1 MVSRKSSM
9 RSIARKLAILQ
20 LACALLVIVV
30 LYWVLDRQ
38 LSVQMRANFAAH
50 ADVIASALA
59 KSVEPALI
67 SRDITSVQSALDAV
81 LSVPGVQWAFISAP
95 EGSVLA
101 HTFVPQFP
109 PQLKLQLQG
118 TEDVWRISVA
128 GERES
133 ALVVRKPVL
142 TGIVGHVYV
151 GFPLAPLE
159 ASIRSMERVVLV
171 GIILVMLIVMFIIAL
186 VTEGIIRPIRHLTGA
201 AQQLSAGAGQTFTP
215 LKVRSHDE
223 IGVLTETFNY
233 MAAQV
238 VEQHELLETRVR
250 ERTEALSLANA
261 GLAAEI
267 AEREQAQKAVRESDE
282 LVRLLLEGAPEA
294 IYGIDMHGN
303 ATFCNAACLRM
314 LGYGTAAELL
324 GKNMHQLIHHTK
336 ADGAPYPVEEC
347 SIYKAFKTGSET
359 HVDDE
364 VLWRKDGSSFPIECW
379 SRPIHRAE
387 AIIGSVVTFIDVTER
402 KLAEDVLRNAK
413 AAAEEGSR
421 AKSEFL
427 ANMSHEIRTPLN
439 GVIGMTDLALGTELT
454 PEQREYLDT
463 VKLSA
468 DSLLSVI
475 NDVLD
480 FSKMEA
486 GKSELEVTDFDLRG
500 TLETTLRTLALRAD
514 QKGLELLCEV
524 SPDLPR
530 VVKGDPN
537 RLRQIIINLVGN
549 AIKFTAHGEVLVT
562 VANGPEGTNSLRH
575 FTVWDTG
582 IGIPPEMHKLIF
594 EPFTQADS
602 TTTRTYGGTG
612 LGLAIS
618 KRLVD
623 LMGGRIWVESHPG
636 GGSRFHFTVSLPS
649 SEYRPVESELLAPPE
664 NLRGVRVLIVDDNR
678 TNRRILLGQLASWT
692 IRADAVGSAELA
704 LRELDS
710 AQRAGDPYGL
720 ILTDMHM
727 PKMDG
732 FDLTQE
738 IRRRPELKA
747 ATIMMLTSGGQGGD
761 AARCE
766 ELGVAAY
773 ILKPIRESE
782 LRAAI
787 ARALGAESTNGG
799 IPSPERLSSTDQHDR
814 TDGLRI
820 LIAEDNPV
828 NQLLLTR
835 LLEKRGHSVQVAGNG
850 RLALQYLEEDSYDL
864 LLMDVQMPEMDGME
878 ATRVLRERETKSGTH
893 LTVIGVTAHAMAG
906 DRERCLQA
914 GMDGYLSKPIR
925 PRELGELLDRLVSAR
940 RSHILNPT

>member
-1 MVSRKSSM
+1 M

-20 LACALLVIVV
+20 LACALLVVVV

-95 EGSVLA
+95 DGSVLA

-109 PQLKLQLQG
+109 PQLKMQLQG
-118 TEDVWRISVA
+118 TEEVTRISVA
-128 GERES
+128 GQRES

-142 TGIVGHVYV
+142 TGIVGHVYI
-151 GFPLAPLE
+151 GFPVAPLE
-159 ASIRSMERVVLV
+159 ASIRSMERVILI
-171 GIILVMLIVMFIIAL
+171 GIIVVMLIVMFIIAL

-201 AQQLSAGAGQTFTP
+201 AQQLSAGTGHTFVP

-223 IGVLTETFNY
+223 IGVLTTTFNY

-238 VEQHELLETRVR
+238 YEQHELLETRVR

-267 AEREQAQKAVRESDE
+267 AEREQAQKALLESGE

-303 ATFCNAACLRM
+303 TTFCNAACLRM

-324 GKNMHQLIHHTK
+324 GKNTHELIHHTK
-336 ADGAPYPVEEC
+336 ADGTPYPVEEC
-347 SIYKAFKTGSET
+347 SIYRAFKTGSET

-387 AIIGSVVTFIDVTER
+387 AIIGSVVTFIDVTQR

-413 AAAEEGSR
+413 VAAEEGSR

-468 DSLLSVI
+468 DSLLGVI

-486 GKSELEVTDFDLRG
+486 GRSDLEVTDFDLKG
-500 TLETTLRTLALRAD
+500 NLETTLRTLALRAD

-537 RLRQIIINLVGN
+537 RLRQIVINLVGN
-549 AIKFTAHGEVLVT
+549 AIKFTSHGEVLVT
-562 VANGPEGTNSLRH
+562 VQASDIAGTNSLRH
-575 FTVWDTG
+575 FTVSDTG
-582 IGIPPEMHKLIF
+582 IGIPPAMHKLIF

-618 KRLVD
+618 KRLID
-623 LMGGRIWVESHPG
+623 LMEGRIWVESHPG

-649 SEYRPVESELLAPPE
+649 SEYRPIETDLIAPPE
-664 NLRGVRVLIVDDNR
+664 NLQGVRVLIVDDNR

-692 IRADAVGSAELA
+692 VRAEAVESAELA
-704 LRELDS
+704 LRELTA
-710 AQRAGDPYGL
+710 AQQAGDPYGL

-732 FDLTQE
+732 FGLTQE
-738 IRRRPELKA
+738 IRRKPELKA

-761 AARCE
+761 SARCE
-766 ELGVAAY
+766 ELGVAAC

-787 ARALGAESTNGG
+787 ARALGATPANGDF
-799 IPSPERLSSTDQHDR
+799 PSPPRRFSEEQRDVADA
-814 TDGLRI
+814 LRI

-835 LLEKRGHSVQVAGNG
+835 LLEKRGHSVRVAGNG
-850 RLALQYLEEDSYDL
+850 RLALQYIEEDAYDL

-878 ATRVLRERETKSGTH
+878 ATRILRERETQSGTH
-893 LTVIGVTAHAMAG
+893 LIVIGVTAHAMAG

-940 RSHILNPT
+940 RAQVPNPT